1 MFDGNRS
8 LRRHTWNLGDQIG
21 IKVESALYE
30 GSFNCQVIGINLR
43 QGIIHISFPKSQG
56 KLVLLPVG
64 TIVNV
69 RRINNDYGSEKY
81 TIIDRTSGE
90 NRCLALQLIDSECN
104 RFINFTPQ
112 HEMKMVTISSGKGG
126 VGKTTLAINLAFALA
141 AQGKKVCIL
150 DAALGNANVDI
161 LLDITPRYNL
171 AHVIAG
177 QCGLMEILVEV
188 KNGVYLLP
196 GCSGLQRLT
205 EMTDY
210 EYNYLEWELNA
221 ISEFFDVLLIDTM
234 AGISRN
240 VTNFIFASQG
250 GCLITTAE
258 PHAVTD
264 TYALLK
270 VLVRQQTRPLNLSL
284 VVNRVELKIE
294 AEDTAEK
301 LLFAAKKFLDYELK
315 YAGFVVEDYRVR
327 QANTQQKPVIEFE
340 PTAFVSGCFRSI
352 GDKVFVSQ
360 PEGKDKINRA

>member
-43 QGIIHISFPKSQG
+43 QGIIHITFPKSQG

-69 RRINNDYGSEKY
+69 CRINNDYGSEKY

-90 NRCLALQLIDSECN
+90 NRCLALQLIDNECN

-126 VGKTTLAINLAFALA
+126 VGKTTLLINLAFALA

-196 GCSGLQRLT
+196 GCSGLQQLT

-210 EYNYLEWELNA
+210 EYNHLAWEINA

-360 PEGKDKINRA
+360 AEGKHKINRA